1 MGKKKVRC
9 FRYNLKL
16 ENNKVENCNLKNI
29 INEIFIVDENST
41 RELNNGNKVRILK
54 GEDIENYLSIELIN
68 KLERKNND
76 DIIEREIIDERFLFF
91 RVGREKDIE
100 GAIKRNLETWEGS
113 EVIDLNQQD
122 SYNIEICTY
131 ILIDTD
137 KGIVLELFGK
147 YAPNIK
153 ILKYLF
159 NELITT
165 SENTRLNGI
174 QFDYNNIMSNDLIN
188 SLKNNGTR
196 LGQMTYNYENPNLD
210 ILLQLGFT
218 PQQISSLKELDVFQL
233 EINLKGKTRTPL
245 STTPDVI
252 RHVLNKFTNAPMAIK
267 NKLMFKG
274 STESTTSKNYTFKE
288 EEVTYNIDIPYDR
301 KTDSGRR
308 KLNLDEIAF
317 EAYTR
322 LYNLY
327 NENINDIESYIGN

>member
-1 MGKKKVRC
+1 MGRKKVRC

-16 ENNKVENCNLKNI
+16 ENNRVENYNLKNI
-29 INEIFIVDENST
+29 VNEIFRVDENNT
-41 RELNNGNKVRILK
+41 RELSNGNKVRILK

-68 KLERKNND
+68 KIERKD
-76 DIIEREIIDERFLFF
+76 SDGITEREIIDEKFLFF

-113 EVIDLNQQD
+113 EVIDINQQD

-131 ILIDTD
+131 ILIDIEN
-137 KGIVLELFGK
+137 GIILELFGK
-147 YAPNIK
+147 YAPDVK

-159 NELITT
+159 NELIAT

-174 QFDYNNIMSNDLIN
+174 VFDYNNIMSKDLIN
-188 SLKNNGTR
+188 ALKNNGTR

-210 ILLQLGFT
+210 ILVQLGFT
-218 PQQISSLKELDVFQL
+218 TQQINSLKELDVFQL
-233 EINLKGKTRTPL
+233 EINLKGKTKAPL

-252 RHVLNKFTNAPMAIK
+252 RHVLNKFMDAPTAIK

-288 EEVTYNIDIPYDR
+288 EEVTYNIDIPYNR
-301 KTDSGRR
+301 KIDNVKR

-322 LYNLY
+322 LHNLY
-327 NENINDIESYIGN
+327 NDNISDIESYIGD

>member
-9 FRYNLKL
+9 FRYNLRL
-16 ENNKVENCNLKNI
+16 EDNRVENHNLKNI
-29 INEIFIVDENST
+29 VNEVFKVDENNT
-41 RELNNGNKVRILK
+41 RELNNGNRVWILK
-54 GEDIENYLSIELIN
+54 GEDIQNYLSIELIS
-68 KLERKNND
+68 KLERKDSNGLT
-76 DIIEREIIDERFLFF
+76 EREIVDEKFLFF

-113 EVIDLNQQD
+113 EVIEINQQD

-131 ILIDTD
+131 ILIDTEN
-137 KGIVLELFGK
+137 GIILELFGK
-147 YAPNIK
+147 YAPDVK

-159 NELITT
+159 NELMTK
-165 SENTRLNGI
+165 SANTKLNGI
-174 QFDYNNIMSNDLIN
+174 EFDYNNIMSRDLIN
-188 SLKNNGTR
+188 ALKNNGTR

-210 ILLQLGFT
+210 ILVQLGFT
-218 PQQISSLKELDVFQL
+218 TQQINSLKELDVFQL
-233 EINLKGKTRTPL
+233 EINLKGKGKTPL

-252 RHVLNKFTNAPMAIK
+252 RHVLNRFMDAPRLIK
-267 NKLMFKG
+267 NNLMFKG

-288 EEVTYNIDIPYDR
+288 EDVTYNIDIPYNR
-301 KTDSGRR
+301 KIDSGRR

-327 NENINDIESYIGN
+327 NDNILDIESYIGD